1 MALFLIVNNKK
12 YKIACKNQGTLLL
25 TFWMWLIYQKESTW
39 GTGEKP
45 EDFSFSMWTMFCS
58 SLPLPPANEHSDIYL
73 QLFMWN
79 DYHVFLIAPLVT
91 TRLLINEIYHLFVLP
106 FDWLMRQCYF
116 LFTWWLNPMLLL
128 QQLETEN
135 WWIWTR

>member
-45 EDFSFSMWTMFCS
+45 EDFSFSMWTMFYS
-58 SLPLPPANEHSDIYL
+58 SLPLPPANKHSDIYL

-91 TRLLINEIYHLFVLP
+91 TRLLISEIYHLFVLP